1 MAFLAANWNTVAA
14 NKAGNAPSIYTY
26 QTADAMSVVR
36 ASAYFNALATI
47 LRVGDIIF
55 CYTATGGTPVMQI
68 AYVISNSSGVVD
80 VTDGT
85 VIAATNT

>member
-26 QTADAMSVVR
+26 QTADAMTTVR
-36 ASAYFNALATI
+36 ASGYFNTLASL

-68 AYVISNSSGVVD
+68 AYVVTNTGSVVD

-85 VIAATNT
+85 VVAATNT